1 MSKFS
6 KFLQYT
12 TMVIGTASVLAAVA
26 KPIIDSTA
34 TKKDD
39 AVLDKVNT
47 GLLALQTVLNAI
59 ALNPTPSKKVIPN
72 SIDVSGV
79 VDKVDRTYY
88 KILR

>member
-12 TMVIGTASVLAAVA
+12 TLAIGTASVLAAIA

-39 AVLDKVNT
+39 AVLNKVNT
-47 GLLALQTVLNAI
+47 GLLTLQTVLNAI
-59 ALNPTPSKKVIPN
+59 ALNPTSDNKAVPN
-72 SIDVSGV
+72 A
-79 VDKVDRTYY
+79 VDEVDRSYF
-88 KILR
+88 KI